1 MVHGYGR
8 DCDGSTHISEWG
20 NDGLQRAGGQ
30 NAVVGK
36 ASVQKE
42 VRGAQGALREFRA
55 AGAIFLEEGGR
66 CRGRC
71 CREGHKVSEGGGWVC

>member
-42 VRGAQGALREFRA
+42 E
-55 AGAIFLEEGGR
+55 
-66 CRGRC
+66 
-71 CREGHKVSEGGGWVC
+71 K